1 MEDDSIESSGGSGF
15 VAIALAILAVLV
27 GGAGLY
33 FGMSANQRLNTV
45 NAEVEARS
53 GTDAR
58 LQKIVDGLSV
68 QVDELS
74 ARLTEQE
81 GAQARQKTYGNM
93 SERAIKALEIGIKE
107 DREAIQKIATQ
118 ITELGTRTVKTTAP
132 VKAEASSNSASVSSS
147 SGASIY
153 VIESG
158 DTFARIASK
167 VGVSLQTIL
176 DLNPEVDPRRL
187 RIGQA
192 INLPSN

>member
-1 MEDDSIESSGGSGF
+1 MEDDSIESSGGGGF

-58 LQKIVDGLSV
+58 LEKIVDGLSV

-74 ARLTEQE
+74 ARLSEQE
-81 GAQARQKTYGNM
+81 GALARQKTYGNM

-132 VKAEASSNSASVSSS
+132 VKAEASSNSGSVSSS

-187 RIGQA
+187 RIGQE